1 LISRRTVLLAAAA
14 ACAQASR
21 VLGADGVEVV
31 GTDAPNAAGLGGG
44 ARSDMAGAAG
54 NGGNAGATSVGGSGG
69 ASNMAGVGAGAAGPG
84 ANPAGAVAGSV
95 LTASDVHVSDYPTV
109 QALRWMGDMI
119 SRESGG
125 ALGIRVYHSGQLGRE
140 NDTVDL
146 ARFGALDI
154 TRINFA
160 SLNNTFPATEAM
172 SLPYVFDS
180 TEHMRRS
187 VDGAAGRMVLD
198 AFAKRGL
205 VGLAIYDSGARCF
218 YNHSRV
224 VTEPGDLKGLKI
236 RVPPS
241 DMFVSLVR
249 ALGANPTPLSYG
261 EIFSALQT
269 KLIDGA
275 ENNWT
280 TFQTSRHFEV
290 ARFWSQSEHSYSPE
304 AVLMSKLRYDKLTS
318 SQQELVRAAAA
329 QSVPY
334 MRTLWDSSEADARA
348 AVEKAGIRAT
358 PVNRAAFQK
367 VAAPIVES
375 YMKDP
380 QLQRIYQEIR
390 AVA

>member
-1 LISRRTVLLAAAA
+1 MS
-14 ACAQASR
+14 AS
-21 VLGADGVEVV
+21 
-31 GTDAPNAAGLGGG
+31 AGL
-44 ARSDMAGAAG
+44 
-54 NGGNAGATSVGGSGG
+54 
-69 ASNMAGVGAGAAGPG
+69 
-84 ANPAGAVAGSV
+84 
-95 LTASDVHVSDYPTV
+95 LTASDVHVADYPTV
-109 QALRWMGDMI
+109 LALQWMGETL

-125 ALGIRVYHSGQLGRE
+125 ELDLRVYHSGQLGRE

-160 SLNNTFPATEAM
+160 SLNNTFPATQVM

-180 TEHMRRS
+180 VEHMRRA
-187 VDGAAGRMVLD
+187 VDGEAGRSVLE
-198 AFAKRGL
+198 AFERRGL

-218 YNHSRV
+218 YNHLRPV
-224 VTEPGDLKGLKI
+224 REPGDLRGLKI

-241 DMFVSLVR
+241 DMFVRLVR

-290 ARFWSQSEHSYSPE
+290 ARFWAQSEHSYSPE
-304 AVLMSKLRYDKLTS
+304 AVLMSRRRYDRLTPR
-318 SQQELVRAAAA
+318 QQELVRTVAT

-334 MRTLWDSSEADARA
+334 MRKLWDSSEATARA
-348 AVEKAGIRAT
+348 AVEKAGVRAIE
-358 PVNRAAFQK
+358 VNRAAFQK

-380 QLQRIYQEIR
+380 QLLRIYQEIR
-390 AVA
+390 AAA

>member
-1 LISRRTVLLAAAA
+1 VYA
-14 ACAQASR
+14 ACAR
-21 VLGADGVEVV
+21 GADG
-31 GTDAPNAAGLGGG
+31 A
-44 ARSDMAGAAG
+44 
-54 NGGNAGATSVGGSGG
+54 
-69 ASNMAGVGAGAAGPG
+69 
-84 ANPAGAVAGSV
+84 V
-95 LTASDVHVSDYPTV
+95 LTASDVHVADYPTV

-125 ALGIRVYHSGQLGRE
+125 ELEIRVYHSGQLGRE

-160 SLNNTFPATEAM
+160 SLNNTFPATQAM

-187 VDGAAGRMVLD
+187 VDGTAGRLILE
-198 AFAKRGL
+198 AFERRGL

-218 YNHSRV
+218 YNHSRA
-224 VTEPGDLKGLKI
+224 VTRPGDLQGLKI

-249 ALGANPTPLSYG
+249 TLGANPTPLSYG

-280 TFQTSRHFEV
+280 SFQTSRHFEV
-290 ARFWSQSEHSYSPE
+290 ARFWAQSEHSYSPE
-304 AVLMSKLRYDKLTS
+304 AVLMSKRRYQKLS
-318 SQQELVRAAAA
+318 QQQQELVKAAAV

-334 MRTLWDSSEADARA
+334 MRKLWDASEAASRA
-348 AVEKAGIRAT
+348 AVEKAGVTVTQVDRG
-358 PVNRAAFQK
+358 AFQK
-367 VAAPIVES
+367 AAAPLLAA
-375 YMKDP
+375 YMQDP
-380 QLQRIYQEIR
+380 LLQRIYQEIH

>member
-1 LISRRTVLLAAAA
+1 MISRRAVLLGAGV
-14 ACAQASR
+14 ACAQAVR
-21 VLGADGVEVV
+21 AVGAQAPGAFGATGALGAMGV
-31 GTDAPNAAGLGGG
+31 GT
-44 ARSDMAGAAG
+44 
-54 NGGNAGATSVGGSGG
+54 
-69 ASNMAGVGAGAAGPG
+69 
-84 ANPAGAVAGSV
+84 AGAVGAVGAVGSPGV

-119 SRESGG
+119 SRETGG
-125 ALGIRVYHSGQLGRE
+125 ELSMRVYHSGQLGRE

-146 ARFGALDI
+146 ARFGALDL

-160 SLNNTFPATEAM
+160 SLNNTFPATQAM

-187 VDGAAGRMVLD
+187 VDGTAGRSILE
-198 AFAKRGL
+198 AFEKRGL

-218 YNHSRV
+218 YNHLRAI
-224 VTEPGDLKGLKI
+224 TEPGDLKGLKI

-241 DMFVSLVR
+241 DMFVGLVR

-290 ARFWSQSEHSYSPE
+290 ARFWAQSEHSYSPE
-304 AVLMSKLRYDKLTS
+304 AVLMSHRRYQKLTS
-318 SQQELVRAAAA
+318 RQQELVRTAAA

-334 MRTLWDSSEADARA
+334 MRTLWDSSEAGARA
-348 AVEKAGIRAT
+348 AVEKAGVRVAA
-358 PVNRAAFQK
+358 VDRAAFQK
-367 VAAPIVES
+367 VAKPVVES
-375 YMKDP
+375 YVKDP
-380 QLQRIYQEIR
+380 LVRRIYEEIR
-390 AVA
+390 GVA

>member
-1 LISRRTVLLAAAA
+1 MLVGA
-14 ACAQASR
+14 ACAWGAAAVSGAGAVQAA
-21 VLGADGVEVV
+21 VAGGGAAVGAGVQTPT
-31 GTDAPNAAGLGGG
+31 GAPNA
-44 ARSDMAGAAG
+44 D
-54 NGGNAGATSVGGSGG
+54 
-69 ASNMAGVGAGAAGPG
+69 
-84 ANPAGAVAGSV
+84 PAGV
-95 LTASDVHVSDYPTV
+95 LTASDVHVADYPTV
-109 QALRWMGDMI
+109 QALQWIGDKI
-119 SRESGG
+119 ARESRGE
-125 ALGIRVYHSGQLGRE
+125 LSMRVYHSGQLGRE

-154 TRINFA
+154 ARINFA
-160 SLNNTFPATEAM
+160 SLNNTFPATQAM

-187 VDGAAGRMVLD
+187 VDSGAGRSILE
-198 AFAKRGL
+198 AFARRGL

-218 YNHSRV
+218 YNHLRAV
-224 VTEPGDLKGLKI
+224 RAPGDLKGLKI

-241 DMFVSLVR
+241 DMFVSLIR

-290 ARFWSQSEHSYSPE
+290 ARYWAQSEHSYSPE
-304 AVLMSKLRYDKLTS
+304 AVLMSQRRYQKLPKQ
-318 SQQELVRAAAA
+318 QQELVRAAAA
-329 QSVPY
+329 ESVPY
-334 MRTLWDSSEADARA
+334 MRTLWDKSEAASRA
-348 AVEKAGIRAT
+348 AVEKAGVT
-358 PVNRAAFQK
+358 VTQVDRAAFQR
-367 VAAPIVES
+367 VAAPLLAA

-380 QLQRIYQEIR
+380 VLQRIYQEIR

>member
-1 LISRRTVLLAAAA
+1 VA
-14 ACAQASR
+14 
-21 VLGADGVEVV
+21 
-31 GTDAPNAAGLGGG
+31 
-44 ARSDMAGAAG
+44 
-54 NGGNAGATSVGGSGG
+54 
-69 ASNMAGVGAGAAGPG
+69 VGAGGAGSV
-84 ANPAGAVAGSV
+84 AKVNPAGV
-95 LTASDVHVSDYPTV
+95 LTASDVHVVDYPTV
-109 QALRWMGDMI
+109 QALQWMGDMI

-125 ALGIRVYHSGQLGRE
+125 ELSMRVYHSGQLGRE

-154 TRINFA
+154 ARINFA
-160 SLNNTFPATEAM
+160 SLNNTFSATQVM

-187 VDGAAGRMVLD
+187 ADGTAGRSILE
-198 AFAKRGL
+198 AFEKRGL

-218 YNHSRV
+218 YNHLRAV
-224 VTEPGDLKGLKI
+224 REPGDLKGLKI

-249 ALGANPTPLSYG
+249 SLGANPTPLSYG

-280 TFQTSRHFEV
+280 SFQTSRHFEV
-290 ARFWSQSEHSYSPE
+290 ARYWAESEHSYSPE
-304 AVLMSKLRYDKLTS
+304 AVLMSQRRYQRLTKQ
-318 SQQELVRAAAA
+318 QQELVRTAAAE
-329 QSVPY
+329 SVPY
-334 MRTLWDSSEADARA
+334 MRKLWDKSEAASRA
-348 AVEKAGIRAT
+348 AVEKAGVIVT
-358 PVNRAAFQK
+358 QVDRAAFRK
-367 VAAPIVES
+367 VAAPLLAA

-380 QLQRIYQEIR
+380 LLQRVYQEIR

>member
-1 LISRRTVLLAAAA
+1 MISRRTVLLAAAA
-14 ACAQASR
+14 ACAQSGR
-21 VLGADGVEVV
+21 VLGADSVAVAGTNPAGAAV
-31 GTDAPNAAGLGGG
+31 GGS
-44 ARSDMAGAAG
+44 ARSDTAVAGA
-54 NGGNAGATSVGGSGG
+54 GNAGTVGAGATGG
-69 ASNMAGVGAGAAGPG
+69 ASNMAGAGAAGAG
-84 ANPAGAVAGSV
+84 ANTGGVTAGAV

-125 ALGIRVYHSGQLGRE
+125 ALGVRVYHSGQLGRE

-160 SLNNTFPATEAM
+160 SLNNTFPATQAM

-180 TEHMRRS
+180 TDHMRRA
-187 VDGAAGRMVLD
+187 VDGAAGRSILH

-224 VTEPGDLKGLKI
+224 VREPGDLKGLKI

-241 DMFVSLVR
+241 DMFVSLIR

-304 AVLMSKLRYDKLTS
+304 AVLMSQRRYDTLTG
-318 SQQELVRAAAA
+318 SQQELVRTAAA

-334 MRTLWDSSEADARA
+334 MRELWDSSEADARA

-367 VAAPIVES
+367 IAAPIVES

-380 QLQRIYQEIR
+380 QLQQIYQEIR

>member
-1 LISRRTVLLAAAA
+1 MF
-14 ACAQASR
+14 
-21 VLGADGVEVV
+21 G
-31 GTDAPNAAGLGGG
+31 AAGLLGAGQASAAEVGAATAGASAAAGSAFNTGGG
-44 ARSDMAGAAG
+44 RAGAGAESNSAGAAA
-54 NGGNAGATSVGGSGG
+54 GG
-69 ASNMAGVGAGAAGPG
+69 
-84 ANPAGAVAGSV
+84 V
-95 LTASDVHVSDYPTV
+95 LSASDVHVSDYPTV

-119 SRESGG
+119 SRETGG
-125 ALGIRVYHSGQLGRE
+125 ELSMRVYHSGQLGRE

-180 TEHMRRS
+180 TEHMRRA
-187 VDGAAGRMVLD
+187 VDGAAGKAILD
-198 AFAKRGL
+198 AFEKRGL
-205 VGLAIYDSGARCF
+205 IGLAIYDSGARCF

-224 VTEPGDLKGLKI
+224 VREPGDLKGLKI

-241 DMFVSLVR
+241 DMFVSLIR

-304 AVLMSKLRYDKLTS
+304 AVLMSKRRFQKLTGR
-318 SQQELVRAAAA
+318 QQELVRTAAA

-334 MRTLWDSSEADARA
+334 MRTLWDSSEAQARA

>member
-1 LISRRTVLLAAAA
+1 MLSRRAVL
-14 ACAQASR
+14 
-21 VLGADGVEVV
+21 
-31 GTDAPNAAGLGGG
+31 
-44 ARSDMAGAAG
+44 
-54 NGGNAGATSVGGSGG
+54 
-69 ASNMAGVGAGAAGPG
+69 VGAGACAAVGTAVG
-84 ANPAGAVAGSV
+84 AAADGV

-109 QALRWMGDMI
+109 LALRWMGDMI
-119 SRESGG
+119 SRETGG
-125 ALGIRVYHSGQLGRE
+125 ELSMRVYHSGQLGRE

-160 SLNNTFPATEAM
+160 SLNNTFPATQAM

-187 VDGAAGRMVLD
+187 VDGTAGRSILE

-205 VGLAIYDSGARCF
+205 IGLAIYDSGARCF
-218 YNHSRV
+218 YNHLRA

-290 ARFWSQSEHSYSPE
+290 ARFWAQSEHSYSPE
-304 AVLMSKLRYDKLTS
+304 AVLMSQRRYEKLTS
-318 SQQELVRAAAA
+318 RQKELVRTAAV

-334 MRTLWDSSEADARA
+334 MRTLWDGSEAAARA

-358 PVNRAAFQK
+358 AVDRAAFQK
-367 VAAPIVES
+367 VATPIVES
-375 YMKDP
+375 YIEDP
-380 QLQRIYQEIR
+380 LVRRIYEEIR

>member
-1 LISRRTVLLAAAA
+1 VISRRAVLL
-14 ACAQASR
+14 
-21 VLGADGVEVV
+21 
-31 GTDAPNAAGLGGG
+31 
-44 ARSDMAGAAG
+44 
-54 NGGNAGATSVGGSGG
+54 
-69 ASNMAGVGAGAAGPG
+69 GAGAACVHAGVS
-84 ANPAGAVAGSV
+84 PALV
-95 LTASDVHVSDYPTV
+95 LTASDVHVADYPTV
-109 QALRWMGDMI
+109 QALRWMSDMI
-119 SRESGG
+119 SRESRGE
-125 ALGIRVYHSGQLGRE
+125 LSIRVYHSGQLGRE

-160 SLNNTFPATEAM
+160 SLNNTFPATQAM

-187 VDGAAGRMVLD
+187 VDGTAGRSILQ
-198 AFAKRGL
+198 AFERRGL

-218 YNHSRV
+218 YNHSHAV
-224 VTEPGDLKGLKI
+224 SEPGDLKGLKI

-249 ALGANPTPLSYG
+249 VLGANPTPLSYG

-280 TFQTSRHFEV
+280 SFQTSRHFEV
-290 ARFWSQSEHSYSPE
+290 ARFWAQSEHSYSPE
-304 AVLMSKLRYDKLTS
+304 AVLMSQRRYQQL
-318 SQQELVRAAAA
+318 SQQQRELVRAAAT

-334 MRTLWDSSEADARA
+334 MRQLWDSSEAAARA
-348 AVEKAGIRAT
+348 AVEKAGVT
-358 PVNRAAFQK
+358 VTQVNRMAFRK
-367 VAAPIVES
+367 AAAPLLAS
-375 YMKDP
+375 YMNDP
-380 QLQRIYQEIR
+380 ELQRIYQEIR

>member
-1 LISRRTVLLAAAA
+1 LIDRRAVLLGAGAACVHAAATFA
-14 ACAQASR
+14 
-21 VLGADGVEVV
+21 
-31 GTDAPNAAGLGGG
+31 
-44 ARSDMAGAAG
+44 AGAAG
-54 NGGNAGATSVGGSGG
+54 LA
-69 ASNMAGVGAGAAGPG
+69 VGAI
-84 ANPAGAVAGSV
+84 

-109 QALRWMGDMI
+109 QALRWMGEMI

-125 ALGIRVYHSGQLGRE
+125 ELGVRVYHSGQLGRE

-160 SLNNTFPATEAM
+160 SLNNTFAATQAM

-180 TEHMRRS
+180 TEHMRRA
-187 VDGAAGRMVLD
+187 VDGAAGRAILD
-198 AFAKRGL
+198 AFEKRGL
-205 VGLAIYDSGARCF
+205 IGLAIYDSGARCF

-224 VTEPGDLKGLKI
+224 VSEPGDLKGLKI

-241 DMFVSLVR
+241 DMFVSLIR

-269 KLIDGA
+269 RLIDGA

-304 AVLMSKLRYDKLTS
+304 AVLMSQRRYQKLTS
-318 SQQELVRAAAA
+318 RQQELVRTAAA

-334 MRTLWDSSEADARA
+334 MRTLWDSSEAQARA
-348 AVEKAGIRAT
+348 AVEQAGIRAT
-358 PVNRAAFQK
+358 AVNRAAFQK

>member
-1 LISRRTVLLAAAA
+1 MDVENCCAGQFLRRRRLPLRRELGHDHVWKDGHLINRRAVLL
-14 ACAQASR
+14 
-21 VLGADGVEVV
+21 GV
-31 GTDAPNAAGLGGG
+31 
-44 ARSDMAGAAG
+44 GAAG
-54 NGGNAGATSVGGSGG
+54 VF
-69 ASNMAGVGAGAAGPG
+69 GVGELSAASAAEGP
-84 ANPAGAVAGSV
+84 AAPVNPAGV

-109 QALRWMGDMI
+109 EALRWMGATI
-119 SRESGG
+119 SRETGG
-125 ALGIRVYHSGQLGRE
+125 ELSIRVYHSGQLGRE

-160 SLNNTFPATEAM
+160 SLNNAFPATTSMA
-172 SLPYVFDS
+172 LPYVFDS

-187 VDGAAGRMVLD
+187 VDGAAGKAILD
-198 AFAKRGL
+198 AFEKRGL

-224 VTEPGDLKGLKI
+224 VNEPGDLKGLKI

-241 DMFVSLVR
+241 DMFVSLIR

-304 AVLMSKLRYDKLTS
+304 AVLMSKRRYDELTS
-318 SQQELVRAAAA
+318 RQQELVRTVAA

-334 MRTLWDSSEADARA
+334 MRKLWDISEAGARA

-367 VAAPIVES
+367 VAAPIVEAS
-375 YMKDP
+375 MQDP

>member
-1 LISRRTVLLAAAA
+1 LINRRAVLLGAGS
-14 ACAQASR
+14 ACAR
-21 VLGADGVEVV
+21 V
-31 GTDAPNAAGLGGG
+31 AGLV
-44 ARSDMAGAAG
+44 GAAG
-54 NGGNAGATSVGGSGG
+54 
-69 ASNMAGVGAGAAGPG
+69 MFGAASAARAAGDP
-84 ANPAGAVAGSV
+84 AAQVNPAGV

-109 QALRWMGDMI
+109 QALRWMGDLI
-119 SRESGG
+119 SRETGG
-125 ALGIRVYHSGQLGRE
+125 DLSIRVYHSGQLGRE

-180 TEHMRRS
+180 TEHMRRA
-187 VDGAAGRMVLD
+187 VDGAAGKSILD
-198 AFAKRGL
+198 AFEKRGL
-205 VGLAIYDSGARCF
+205 IGLAIYDSGARCF

-224 VTEPGDLKGLKI
+224 VREPGDLKGLKI

-241 DMFVSLVR
+241 DMFVSLIR

-304 AVLMSKLRYDKLTS
+304 AVLMSKRRFEKLTGR
-318 SQQELVRAAAA
+318 QQELVRTAAA

-334 MRTLWDSSEADARA
+334 MRTLWDSSEAQARA

>member
-1 LISRRTVLLAAAA
+1 VISRRAVLL
-14 ACAQASR
+14 
-21 VLGADGVEVV
+21 
-31 GTDAPNAAGLGGG
+31 
-44 ARSDMAGAAG
+44 
-54 NGGNAGATSVGGSGG
+54 
-69 ASNMAGVGAGAAGPG
+69 GAGAACVHAGVS
-84 ANPAGAVAGSV
+84 PALV
-95 LTASDVHVSDYPTV
+95 LTASDVHVADYPTV
-109 QALRWMGDMI
+109 QALRWMSDMI
-119 SRESGG
+119 SRESRGE
-125 ALGIRVYHSGQLGRE
+125 LSIRVYHSGQLGRE

-160 SLNNTFPATEAM
+160 SLNNTFPATQAM

-187 VDGAAGRMVLD
+187 VDGTAGRSILQ
-198 AFAKRGL
+198 AFERRGL

-218 YNHSRV
+218 YNHSHAV
-224 VTEPGDLKGLKI
+224 SEPGDLKGLKI

-249 ALGANPTPLSYG
+249 VLGANPTPLSYG

-280 TFQTSRHFEV
+280 SFQTSRHFEV
-290 ARFWSQSEHSYSPE
+290 ARFWAQSEHSYSPE
-304 AVLMSKLRYDKLTS
+304 AVLMSQRRYQQLS
-318 SQQELVRAAAA
+318 QQQQELVRAAAT

-334 MRTLWDSSEADARA
+334 MRQLWDSSEASARA
-348 AVEKAGIRAT
+348 AVEKAGVT
-358 PVNRAAFQK
+358 VTQVNRMAFRK
-367 VAAPIVES
+367 AAAPLLAS
-375 YMKDP
+375 YMNDP
-380 QLQRIYQEIR
+380 ELQRIYQEIR

>member
-1 LISRRTVLLAAAA
+1 VPGHTGAEGSFGTEGSTRLVISRRAVLLGAGA
-14 ACAQASR
+14 ACAQ
-21 VLGADGVEVV
+21 V
-31 GTDAPNAAGLGGG
+31 AAVRGQGRREDQGRAEG
-44 ARSDMAGAAG
+44 QGPAEENTAG
-54 NGGNAGATSVGGSGG
+54 
-69 ASNMAGVGAGAAGPG
+69 
-84 ANPAGAVAGSV
+84 V

-125 ALGIRVYHSGQLGRE
+125 ALSLRVYHSGQLGRE

-160 SLNNTFPATEAM
+160 SLNNTFPATQAM

-180 TEHMRRS
+180 TDHMRRAA
-187 VDGAAGRMVLD
+187 DGVAGRSILE
-198 AFAKRGL
+198 AFERRGL

-218 YNHSRV
+218 YNHLRAV
-224 VTEPGDLKGLKI
+224 REPADLKGLKV

-249 ALGANPTPLSYG
+249 SLGANPTPLSYG
-261 EIFSALQT
+261 EIFSSLQT

-280 TFQTSRHFEV
+280 SFQTSRHFEV
-290 ARFWSQSEHSYSPE
+290 ARFWAQSEHSYSPE
-304 AVLMSKLRYDKLTS
+304 AVLMSKRRYQKLS
-318 SQQELVRAAAA
+318 KQQQELVRAAAV

-334 MRTLWDSSEADARA
+334 MRKLWDDSEMRARA
-348 AVEKAGIRAT
+348 AVEKAGVT
-358 PVNRAAFQK
+358 VTQVNRVAFQK
-367 VAAPIVES
+367 VAAPLLAS

-380 QLQRIYQEIR
+380 QLLRIYQEIR

>member
-1 LISRRTVLLAAAA
+1 MISRRAVLLGTGAACVHAAGASRAIAAA
-14 ACAQASR
+14 
-21 VLGADGVEVV
+21 GE
-31 GTDAPNAAGLGGG
+31 TAAG
-44 ARSDMAGAAG
+44 RAA
-54 NGGNAGATSVGGSGG
+54 AVRID
-69 ASNMAGVGAGAAGPG
+69 
-84 ANPAGAVAGSV
+84 PAGV
-95 LTASDVHVSDYPTV
+95 LTASDVHVGDYPTV
-109 QALRWMGDMI
+109 LALRWMGDMI

-125 ALGIRVYHSGQLGRE
+125 DLSMRVYHSGQLGRE

-160 SLNNTFPATEAM
+160 SLNNTFPATQAM

-180 TEHMRRS
+180 TDHMRRS
-187 VDGAAGRMVLD
+187 VDGAAGRSILE
-198 AFAKRGL
+198 AFEKRGL

-218 YNHSRV
+218 YNHLRAVS
-224 VTEPGDLKGLKI
+224 EPGDLRGLKI

-269 KLIDGA
+269 RLIDGA

-290 ARFWSQSEHSYSPE
+290 ARFWAQSEHSYSPE
-304 AVLMSKLRYDKLTS
+304 AVLMSRLRYQKLS
-318 SQQELVRAAAA
+318 SRQQELVRTAAA

-334 MRTLWDSSEADARA
+334 MRTLWDSSEAASRA
-348 AVEKAGIRAT
+348 AVEKAGVRAIR
-358 PVNRAAFQK
+358 VNRVAFQK
-367 VAAPIVES
+367 VAAPMLES

>member
-1 LISRRTVLLAAAA
+1 VISRRAVLL
-14 ACAQASR
+14 
-21 VLGADGVEVV
+21 
-31 GTDAPNAAGLGGG
+31 
-44 ARSDMAGAAG
+44 
-54 NGGNAGATSVGGSGG
+54 
-69 ASNMAGVGAGAAGPG
+69 GAGAACVHAVSAPR
-84 ANPAGAVAGSV
+84 AVAAGAVGTAAPKVESRVDPAGV
-95 LTASDVHVSDYPTV
+95 LTASDVHVADYPTV
-109 QALRWMGDMI
+109 RALRWMGDMI

-125 ALGIRVYHSGQLGRE
+125 DLSMRVYHSGQLGRE

-146 ARFGALDI
+146 ARFGALDL

-160 SLNNTFPATEAM
+160 SLNNTFPATQAM

-187 VDGAAGRMVLD
+187 VDGAAGRSILE
-198 AFAKRGL
+198 AFEKRGL

-218 YNHSRV
+218 YNHLRA
-224 VTEPGDLKGLKI
+224 VTEPRDLKGLKI

-241 DMFVSLVR
+241 DMFVALVR

-280 TFQTSRHFEV
+280 TFHTSRHFEV
-290 ARFWSQSEHSYSPE
+290 ARFWSQSEHSFSPE
-304 AVLMSKLRYDKLTS
+304 AVLMSQRRYQKLS
-318 SQQELVRAAAA
+318 SRQRELVRAVAA
-329 QSVPY
+329 QSVLY
-334 MRTLWDSSEADARA
+334 MRTLWDSSETASRA
-348 AVEKAGIRAT
+348 AVEKSGVHAIQ
-358 PVNRAAFQK
+358 VDRAAFQK
-367 VAAPIVES
+367 VAAPILES

>member
-1 LISRRTVLLAAAA
+1 VISRRAVLL
-14 ACAQASR
+14 
-21 VLGADGVEVV
+21 G
-31 GTDAPNAAGLGGG
+31 
-44 ARSDMAGAAG
+44 
-54 NGGNAGATSVGGSGG
+54 AGATCVH
-69 ASNMAGVGAGAAGPG
+69 AGVS
-84 ANPAGAVAGSV
+84 PALV
-95 LTASDVHVSDYPTV
+95 LTASDVHVADYPTV
-109 QALRWMGDMI
+109 QALRWMSDMI

-125 ALGIRVYHSGQLGRE
+125 ELNIRVYHSGQLGRE

-160 SLNNTFPATEAM
+160 SLNNTFPATQAM

-187 VDGAAGRMVLD
+187 VDGTAGRSILQ
-198 AFAKRGL
+198 AFERRGL

-218 YNHSRV
+218 YNHSHAV
-224 VTEPGDLKGLKI
+224 SEPGDLKGLKI

-280 TFQTSRHFEV
+280 SFQTSRHFEV
-290 ARFWSQSEHSYSPE
+290 ARFWAQSKHSYSPE
-304 AVLMSKLRYDKLTS
+304 AVLMSQRRYQQLS
-318 SQQELVRAAAA
+318 QQQQELVRAAAT

-334 MRTLWDSSEADARA
+334 MRQLWDSSEAAARA
-348 AVEKAGIRAT
+348 AVEKAGVT
-358 PVNRAAFQK
+358 VTQVNRTAFRK
-367 VAAPIVES
+367 VAE
-375 YMKDP
+375 
-380 QLQRIYQEIR
+380 LQRIYQEIR

>member
-1 LISRRTVLLAAAA
+1 MT
-14 ACAQASR
+14 
-21 VLGADGVEVV
+21 
-31 GTDAPNAAGLGGG
+31 
-44 ARSDMAGAAG
+44 GAAG
-54 NGGNAGATSVGGSGG
+54 
-69 ASNMAGVGAGAAGPG
+69 GAGASG
-84 ANPAGAVAGSV
+84 ADTAGAKAGTV

-125 ALGIRVYHSGQLGRE
+125 ELGLRVYHSGQLGRE

-160 SLNNTFPATEAM
+160 SLNNTFPATQAM

-180 TEHMRRS
+180 TEHMRRA
-187 VDGAAGRMVLD
+187 VDGAAGRLILD
-198 AFAKRGL
+198 AFAERGL

-218 YNHSRV
+218 YNHSRIV
-224 VTEPGDLKGLKI
+224 SVPGDLQGLKI
-236 RVPPS
+236 RVPSS
-241 DMFVSLVR
+241 DMFVSPIR

-261 EIFSALQT
+261 EIFSSLQT

-304 AVLMSKLRYDKLTS
+304 AVLMSQRRYDKLTS
-318 SQQELVRAAAA
+318 RQRELVRTAAA

-334 MRTLWDSSEADARA
+334 MRTLWDTSEAEARA

-367 VAAPIVES
+367 VTAPIVES
-375 YMKDP
+375 YMKNP

>member
-1 LISRRTVLLAAAA
+1 MGDTISRK
-14 ACAQASR
+14 
-21 VLGADGVEVV
+21 
-31 GTDAPNAAGLGGG
+31 
-44 ARSDMAGAAG
+44 
-54 NGGNAGATSVGGSGG
+54 SGG
-69 ASNMAGVGAGAAGPG
+69 DLSM
-84 ANPAGAVAGSV
+84 
-95 LTASDVHVSDYPTV
+95 
-109 QALRWMGDMI
+109 
-119 SRESGG
+119 
-125 ALGIRVYHSGQLGRE
+125 RVYHSGQLGRE

-160 SLNNTFPATEAM
+160 SLNNTFPATQAM

-187 VDGAAGRMVLD
+187 VDGPAGRAILE
-198 AFAKRGL
+198 AFEKRGL

-218 YNHSRV
+218 YNHLRA

-241 DMFVSLVR
+241 DMFVGLVR

-280 TFQTSRHFEV
+280 TFHTSRHFEV

-304 AVLMSKLRYDKLTS
+304 AVLMSQRRYQKLS
-318 SQQELVRAAAA
+318 SGQRELVRSVAA
-329 QSVPY
+329 QSVLY
-334 MRTLWDSSEADARA
+334 MRTLWDSSEAGSRA
-348 AVEKAGIRAT
+348 AVERAGVHAIQ
-358 PVNRAAFQK
+358 VDRAAFQK
-367 VAAPIVES
+367 VAAPILES

-380 QLQRIYQEIR
+380 QLRRIYQEIR

>member
-1 LISRRTVLLAAAA
+1 MPGDTGAEVSGSAEGSTGVVISRRAVLL
-14 ACAQASR
+14 
-21 VLGADGVEVV
+21 
-31 GTDAPNAAGLGGG
+31 
-44 ARSDMAGAAG
+44 
-54 NGGNAGATSVGGSGG
+54 
-69 ASNMAGVGAGAAGPG
+69 GAGAACVHAVCAPRTAGQV
-84 ANPAGAVAGSV
+84 NPAGV
-95 LTASDVHVSDYPTV
+95 LTVSDVHVADYPTV

-125 ALGIRVYHSGQLGRE
+125 ELSMRVYHSGQLGRE

-146 ARFGALDI
+146 ARFGALDLV
-154 TRINFA
+154 RINFA
-160 SLNNTFPATEAM
+160 SLNNTFPPTQAM
-172 SLPYVFDS
+172 SLPYVFES

-187 VDGAAGRMVLD
+187 VDGVAGRSILE
-198 AFAKRGL
+198 AFESRGL

-218 YNHSRV
+218 YNHLRAVS
-224 VTEPGDLKGLKI
+224 EPGDLKGLKI

-249 ALGANPTPLSYG
+249 RLGANPTPLSYG

-304 AVLMSKLRYDKLTS
+304 AVLMSKQRYQKLS
-318 SQQELVRAAAA
+318 GRQQELVRAAAV
-329 QSVPY
+329 QSVSY
-334 MRTLWDSSEADARA
+334 MRTLWDRSEAVSRA
-348 AVEKAGIRAT
+348 AVEKAGVRVIQ
-358 PVNRAAFQK
+358 VNRAAFQGA
-367 VAAPIVES
+367 AAPILES

>member
-1 LISRRTVLLAAAA
+1 MVNRRAVLL
-14 ACAQASR
+14 
-21 VLGADGVEVV
+21 
-31 GTDAPNAAGLGGG
+31 
-44 ARSDMAGAAG
+44 
-54 NGGNAGATSVGGSGG
+54 
-69 ASNMAGVGAGAAGPG
+69 GAGAACVHAVG
-84 ANPAGAVAGSV
+84 ASRAFGAEASAGV
-95 LTASDVHVSDYPTV
+95 LTASDVHVADYPTV
-109 QALRWMGDMI
+109 LALQWMGQTL
-119 SRESGG
+119 SKESGG
-125 ALGIRVYHSGQLGRE
+125 ELGLRVYHSGQLGRE

-160 SLNNTFPATEAM
+160 SLNNTFPATQSM
-172 SLPYVFDS
+172 SLPYVFES
-180 TEHMRRS
+180 TEHMRRA
-187 VDGAAGRMVLD
+187 VDGAAGRMILE
-198 AFAKRGL
+198 AFERRGL

-218 YNHSRV
+218 YNHVRPV
-224 VTEPGDLKGLKI
+224 VEPGDLKGLKI

-249 ALGANPTPLSYG
+249 SLGANPTPLSYG

-304 AVLMSKLRYDKLTS
+304 AVLMSRRRYDKLS
-318 SQQELVRAAAA
+318 SRQQELLRTVAA

-334 MRTLWDSSEADARA
+334 MRKLWDTSEETARA
-348 AVEKAGIRAT
+348 AVEKAGVRAIQ
-358 PVNRAAFQK
+358 VNRAAFQK

-380 QLQRIYQEIR
+380 QLLRIYQEIR

>member
-1 LISRRTVLLAAAA
+1 VISRRAVLL
-14 ACAQASR
+14 
-21 VLGADGVEVV
+21 
-31 GTDAPNAAGLGGG
+31 
-44 ARSDMAGAAG
+44 
-54 NGGNAGATSVGGSGG
+54 
-69 ASNMAGVGAGAAGPG
+69 GAGAACVHAAG
-84 ANPAGAVAGSV
+84 ASRASAADGQIAAGQTAAVHVDPAGV
-95 LTASDVHVSDYPTV
+95 LTASDVHVADYPTV
-109 QALRWMGDMI
+109 LALRWMGDMI

-125 ALGIRVYHSGQLGRE
+125 DLSMRVYHSGQLGRE

-160 SLNNTFPATEAM
+160 SLNNTFPATQAM

-180 TEHMRRS
+180 TDHMRRS
-187 VDGAAGRMVLD
+187 VDGAAGRAILE
-198 AFAKRGL
+198 AFEKRGL

-218 YNHSRV
+218 YNHLRAVS
-224 VTEPGDLKGLKI
+224 EPGALKGLKI

-304 AVLMSKLRYDKLTS
+304 AVLMSKLRYQKLS
-318 SQQELVRAAAA
+318 SRQQELVRTAAA

-334 MRTLWDSSEADARA
+334 MRTLWDHSEAASRA
-348 AVEKAGIRAT
+348 AVEKAGVRAIQ
-358 PVNRAAFQK
+358 VNRVAFQK
-367 VAAPIVES
+367 VAAPILGS
-375 YMKDP
+375 YMNDP
-380 QLQRIYQEIR
+380 RLQRIYQEIR
-390 AVA
+390 TVA

>member
-1 LISRRTVLLAAAA
+1 MA
-14 ACAQASR
+14 
-21 VLGADGVEVV
+21 
-31 GTDAPNAAGLGGG
+31 GG
-44 ARSDMAGAAG
+44 A
-54 NGGNAGATSVGGSGG
+54 AGATSSGG
-69 ASNMAGVGAGAAGPG
+69 NTAGAA
-84 ANPAGAVAGSV
+84 ADAASPAGNTAGAAAGSV

-109 QALRWMGDMI
+109 QALRWMGEVI

-125 ALGIRVYHSGQLGRE
+125 ELGLRVYHSGQLGRE

-160 SLNNTFPATEAM
+160 SLNNTFPATQAM

-187 VDGAAGRMVLD
+187 VDGAAGRLILD

-205 VGLAIYDSGARCF
+205 IGLAIYDSGARCF
-218 YNHSRV
+218 YNHSRIV
-224 VTEPGDLKGLKI
+224 SVPGDLKGLKI

-241 DMFVSLVR
+241 DMFVSLIR

-304 AVLMSKLRYDKLTS
+304 AVLMSQRRYDKLTS
-318 SQQELVRAAAA
+318 RQRELVRTAAAR
-329 QSVPY
+329 SVPY
-334 MRTLWDSSEADARA
+334 MRTLWDTSEAQART

-367 VAAPIVES
+367 VAAPILES

-380 QLQRIYQEIR
+380 QLQRIHQEIR

>member
-1 LISRRTVLLAAAA
+1 LISRRAVLLAAAA
-14 ACAQASR
+14 ACAQVRA
-21 VLGADGVEVV
+21 
-31 GTDAPNAAGLGGG
+31 APNTSAAAGG
-44 ARSDMAGAAG
+44 
-54 NGGNAGATSVGGSGG
+54 
-69 ASNMAGVGAGAAGPG
+69 
-84 ANPAGAVAGSV
+84 V

-119 SRESGG
+119 SRETGG
-125 ALGIRVYHSGQLGRE
+125 ELGVRVYHSGQLGRE

-160 SLNNTFPATEAM
+160 SLNNTFPATQAM

-187 VDGAAGRMVLD
+187 VDGAAGRAILD
-198 AFAKRGL
+198 AFEKRGL
-205 VGLAIYDSGARCF
+205 IGLAIYDSGARCF
-218 YNHSRV
+218 YNHLRV
-224 VTEPGDLKGLKI
+224 VNEPGDLKGLKI

-290 ARFWSQSEHSYSPE
+290 ARYWSQSEHSYSPE
-304 AVLMSKLRYDKLTS
+304 AVLMSQRRYQKLTS
-318 SQQELVRAAAA
+318 RQQELIRTAAA

-334 MRTLWDSSEADARA
+334 MRALWDSSETQARA

-358 PVNRAAFQK
+358 PVNRTAFQK

>member
-1 LISRRTVLLAAAA
+1 
-14 ACAQASR
+14 
-21 VLGADGVEVV
+21 
-31 GTDAPNAAGLGGG
+31 
-44 ARSDMAGAAG
+44 MH
-54 NGGNAGATSVGGSGG
+54 
-69 ASNMAGVGAGAAGPG
+69 AGVS
-84 ANPAGAVAGSV
+84 PALV
-95 LTASDVHVSDYPTV
+95 LTASDVHVADYPTV
-109 QALRWMGDMI
+109 QALRWMSDMI
-119 SRESGG
+119 SRESRGE
-125 ALGIRVYHSGQLGRE
+125 LSIRVYHSGQLGRE

-160 SLNNTFPATEAM
+160 SLNNSFPATQAM

-187 VDGAAGRMVLD
+187 VDGTAGRSILQ
-198 AFAKRGL
+198 AFERRGL

-218 YNHSRV
+218 YNHSHAV
-224 VTEPGDLKGLKI
+224 SEPGDLKGLKI

-249 ALGANPTPLSYG
+249 VLGANPTPLSYG

-280 TFQTSRHFEV
+280 SFQTSRHFEV
-290 ARFWSQSEHSYSPE
+290 ARFWAQSEHSYSPE
-304 AVLMSKLRYDKLTS
+304 AVLMSQRRYQQLS
-318 SQQELVRAAAA
+318 QQQQELVRAAAT

-334 MRTLWDSSEADARA
+334 MRQLWDSSEAAARA
-348 AVEKAGIRAT
+348 AVEKAGVT
-358 PVNRAAFQK
+358 VTQVNRMAFRK
-367 VAAPIVES
+367 VAAPLLAS
-375 YMKDP
+375 YMNDP
-380 QLQRIYQEIR
+380 ELQRIYQEIR

>member
-1 LISRRTVLLAAAA
+1 MISRRTVLLAAAA
-14 ACAQASR
+14 ACAQAGR
-21 VLGADGVEVV
+21 AFGAGVASDGRAV
-31 GTDAPNAAGLGGG
+31 GAVGDG
-44 ARSDMAGAAG
+44 ARGD
-54 NGGNAGATSVGGSGG
+54 
-69 ASNMAGVGAGAAGPG
+69 ASNMAGGAAGAASPGGNTAGAAAGAASPG
-84 ANPAGAVAGSV
+84 ADTAGAAVSV

-125 ALGIRVYHSGQLGRE
+125 DLGLRVYHSGQLGRE

-160 SLNNTFPATEAM
+160 SLNNTFPATQAM

-187 VDGAAGRMVLD
+187 VDGTAGRLILD

-218 YNHSRV
+218 YNHSRIV
-224 VTEPGDLKGLKI
+224 SAPGDLKGLKI

-304 AVLMSKLRYDKLTS
+304 AVLMSQRRYDKLTS
-318 SQQELVRAAAA
+318 RQRELVRTAAA

-334 MRTLWDSSEADARA
+334 MRTLWDTSEAEARA

-375 YMKDP
+375 YLKDP

>member
-1 LISRRTVLLAAAA
+1 MSATYRAVSWNPQKRRYDLAAAA
-14 ACAQASR
+14 MI
-21 VLGADGVEVV
+21 VGFLGVA
-31 GTDAPNAAGLGGG
+31 
-44 ARSDMAGAAG
+44 MA
-54 NGGNAGATSVGGSGG
+54 
-69 ASNMAGVGAGAAGPG
+69 
-84 ANPAGAVAGSV
+84 
-95 LTASDVHVSDYPTV
+95 V
-109 QALRWMGDMI
+109 QAVLRPELTI
-119 SRESGG
+119 ETI
-125 ALGIRVYHSGQLGRE
+125 LI
-140 NDTVDL
+140 
-146 ARFGALDI
+146 
-154 TRINFA
+154 
-160 SLNNTFPATEAM
+160 
-172 SLPYVFDS
+172 
-180 TEHMRRS
+180 
-187 VDGAAGRMVLD
+187 
-198 AFAKRGL
+198 
-205 VGLAIYDSGARCF
+205 
-218 YNHSRV
+218 
-224 VTEPGDLKGLKI
+224 
-236 RVPPS
+236 
-241 DMFVSLVR
+241 R

-304 AVLMSKLRYDKLTS
+304 AVLMSQRRYDKLTKR
-318 SQQELVRAAAA
+318 QQELVRAAAA

-334 MRTLWDSSEADARA
+334 MRTLWDSSEAEARA